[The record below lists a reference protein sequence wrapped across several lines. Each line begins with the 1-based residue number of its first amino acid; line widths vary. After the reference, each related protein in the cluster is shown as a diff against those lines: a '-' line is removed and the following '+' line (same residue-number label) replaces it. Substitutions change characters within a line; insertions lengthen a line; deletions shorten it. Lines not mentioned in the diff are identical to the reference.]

1 METEHCHT
9 TNMILRDHVCN
20 PGITQSLTEPA
31 RKRRSWTRSDIYE
44 AGRVQVEPRG
54 LTCAVSISSVDACC
68 RMKTTSGSFC

>member
-9 TNMILRDHVCN
+9 ATMVLRDHVCN
-20 PGITQSLTEPA
+20 PGISQGLIGLA

-44 AGRVQVEPRG
+44 SGRVPVGAHG
-54 LTCAVSISSVDACC
+54 LTCADGVSNVDAWC